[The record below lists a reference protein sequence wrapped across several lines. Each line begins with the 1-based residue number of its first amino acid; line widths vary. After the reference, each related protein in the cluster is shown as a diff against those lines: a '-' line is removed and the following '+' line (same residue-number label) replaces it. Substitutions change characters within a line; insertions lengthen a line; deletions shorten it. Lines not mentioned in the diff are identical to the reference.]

1 MSEPNIEYYQDET
14 DKNEISNLL
23 KDLKLYKLYDDFKR
37 ELQINVKLESCNQQ
51 CSDKLHKST
60 GEPLNLLNLCKEI
73 CNIISKVK
81 NINGFCTEKSCCGSF
96 IYMSIWLYER
106 VKQISASDPEINN
119 FYVALDS
126 IMKTKKSE
134 LGECFI
140 TNFYKYKNGFIDMKY
155 LCEFMHIYEEIKD
168 KFSGN
173 NNLNDQLY
181 CKHIK
186 YFFEYY
192 NKIKKKCN
200 NKPKPIFCTM
210 IDKIKTTFTTTDY
223 IKTIYDKCKYE
234 ATSCNNNIV
243 ATSDIP
249 CLKDIST
256 IPAKRGDINYIV
268 NIIYTATLS
277 AFPIFALLLI
287 LYKFTPLGVYL
298 RSRISKK
305 KNIHNHVGQE
315 NYDLLKYTSNVEE
328 ISPDNRRYNVMYQ

>member
-1 MSEPNIEYYQDET
+1 MIEPNIDYYQDH
-14 DKNEISNLL
+14 DKTQIKGLL
-23 KDLKLYKLYDDFKR
+23 NTATLYKLYNTLEQ
-37 ELQINVKLESCNQQ
+37 ELENIPEVSTCNQR
-51 CSDKLHKST
+51 CSAKLNGDSSKVS
-60 GEPLNLLNLCKEI
+60 ELLKLCKDI
-73 CNIISKVK
+73 CNIFLNVID
-81 NINGFCTEKSCCGSF
+81 NNGFYKGSSCSSSY
-96 IYMSIWLYER
+96 IYMNIWLYEH
-106 VKQISASDPEINN
+106 VKKIEAQDSEIDN
-119 FYVALDS
+119 FYETLDS
-126 IMKTKKSE
+126 IRQIRKSVLE
-134 LGECFI
+134 KCPI
-140 TNFYKYKNGFIDMKY
+140 INFNKDKNGFKDMKY
-155 LCEFMHIYEEIKD
+155 LFEFLHIYDDIKD
-168 KFSGN
+168 KISRN
-173 NNLNDQLY
+173 YNLNDQLY

-249 CLKDIST
+249 CLKDISI
-256 IPAKRGDINYIV
+256 IPAGSGDKKYILKIIN
-268 NIIYTATLS
+268 TASLS
-277 AFPIFALLLI
+277 VIPVFVLLLI